1 MKSSTRKEPESRKKS
16 TIINLYRY
24 SDLSVEAIAQQ
35 VDIEERKVQ
44 KIVDALVKDDALE
57 VLVNMSTTDV
67 GKIMTSIVRTLDSSR
82 TVHEAAV
89 LMSDNHI
96 GSIVVTKHGKPLG
109 IVTHSDI
116 VRWAALDKEFF
127 MVKLKDL
134 ASQPLITAKGG
145 TTVEEAAKIMIGNRI
160 HKLPITEGDKLLGI
174 VTVTDLAMFLSPARR
189 AGLAM
194 SVLQAMS
201 RGRKK

>member
-1 MKSSTRKEPESRKKS
+1 
-16 TIINLYRY
+16 
-24 SDLSVEAIAQQ
+24 
-35 VDIEERKVQ
+35 
-44 KIVDALVKDDALE
+44 
-57 VLVNMSTTDV
+57 
-67 GKIMTSIVRTLDSSR
+67 
-82 TVHEAAV
+82 
-89 LMSDNHI
+89 MSDNHI